1 MASKHIG
8 LRLIKL
14 NTLSLKMLIG
24 TSDIKEKENL
34 CDNSQQIQ
42 EKLTDL

>member
-8 LRLIKL
+8 LGLIKL
-14 NTLSLKMLIG
+14 NTLPLKMLIG
-24 TSDIKEKENL
+24 TSDIKEEENL
-34 CDNSQQIQ
+34 RDNSQQIQ

>member
-8 LRLIKL
+8 LGLIKL

-24 TSDIKEKENL
+24 TSDIKEEENL
-34 CDNSQQIQ
+34 RDNSQQIQ
-42 EKLTDL
+42 ETLTDL

>member
-24 TSDIKEKENL
+24 TPDIKEEENL
-34 CDNSQQIQ
+34 
-42 EKLTDL
+42 